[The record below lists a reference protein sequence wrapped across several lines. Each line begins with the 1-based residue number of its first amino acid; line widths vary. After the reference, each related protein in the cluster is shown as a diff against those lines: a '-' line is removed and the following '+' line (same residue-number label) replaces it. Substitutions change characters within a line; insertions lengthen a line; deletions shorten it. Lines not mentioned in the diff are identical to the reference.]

1 MIKLKYIICKV
12 LEFLYLAIIQLIIEY
27 EKNNLYDTFILWY
40 VVNIIWHGL
49 VVNLIPNLSII
60 M

>member
-1 MIKLKYIICKV
+1 MIKLKYIISKV

-40 VVNIIWHGL
+40 VVNIIL
-49 VVNLIPNLSII
+49 LFDMDLSLI
-60 M
+60 